1 MKRILN
7 KTQGFKL
14 NSSPDQRQQ
23 GEPAECFSRFKQWL
37 DADGDL
43 TFDQIASSEQVQVDT
58 VRRQALKYLWLE
70 RYQRIKGC
78 LPKGLAL
85 KDVQT
90 HATSGIDAAL
100 ANSDTATQVTAE
112 AYSATAGMHV
122 RLLELA
128 EIAINNIDPDKL
140 RSISEIKNLIS
151 LVNELQKAKVDLAN
165 QLLGIEELAK
175 AVHALRKGRK

>member
-7 KTQGFKL
+7 KTVGFKL

-23 GEPAECFSRFKQWL
+23 GEPAECFSRFRKWL

-43 TFDQIASSEQVQVDT
+43 TFEDIAAAEQIQEDT

-90 HATSGIDAAL
+90 HASTNIDAAL
-100 ANSDTATQVTAE
+100 ANSNTATQITAE
-112 AYSATAGMHV
+112 AYTATAGMH
-122 RLLELA
+122 EL
-128 EIAINNIDPDKL
+128 
-140 RSISEIKNLIS
+140 SLIH
-151 LVNELQKAKVDLAN
+151 
-165 QLLGIEELAK
+165 I
-175 AVHALRKGRK
+175 

>member
-43 TFDQIASSEQVQVDT
+43 NFEQIASAEQIQVDT

-85 KDVQT
+85 KDVES
-90 HATSGIDAAL
+90 HANTGIESAL
-100 ANSDTATQVTAE
+100 ANSNTATQITAE
-112 AYSATAGMHV
+112 AYTATAGMHE

-128 EIAINNIDPDKL
+128 EVAINQIDPSQL
-140 RSISEIKNLIS
+140 RSISEIKHLIG
-151 LVNELQKAKVDLAN
+151 LVNDLQKAKVDLAN

-175 AVHALRKGRK
+175 AVHQLRKGRK

>member
-7 KTQGFKL
+7 KTAGFKL

-23 GEPAECFSRFKQWL
+23 GEPAECFSRFKKWL

-43 TFDQIASSEQVQVDT
+43 NFEDIAAADQIQLDT

-90 HATSGIDAAL
+90 HATTGIDTAL
-100 ANSDTATQVTAE
+100 ANSNTATEITSE
-112 AYSATAGMHV
+112 AYTATAAMHE

-128 EIAINNIDPDKL
+128 EVAINNIDPDKL
-140 RSISEIKNLIS
+140 RSISEIKNLIG
-151 LVNELQKAKVDLAN
+151 LVNDLQKAKVDLAN

-175 AVHALRKGRK
+175 AVHQLRKGRK

>member
-1 MKRILN
+1 MKRTLN

-14 NSSPDQRQQ
+14 NSTPEQRQP
-23 GEPAECFSRFKQWL
+23 GEPAECFARFKQWL

-43 TFDQIASSEQVQVDT
+43 NFEQIASAEEIQVDT
-58 VRRQALKYLWLE
+58 VRRQALRYLWLE

-90 HATSGIDAAL
+90 HATTGIDAAL
-100 ANSDTATQVTAE
+100 ANSNTATQITAE
-112 AYSATAGMHV
+112 AYTATAAMHE

-128 EIAINNIDPDKL
+128 EVAINNIDPSKL
-140 RSISEIKNLIS
+140 RSISEIKNLIG
-151 LVNELQKAKVDLAN
+151 LVNELQKAKVELAT
-165 QLLGIEELAK
+165 QLMGIEELAK
-175 AVHALRKGRK
+175 AVHQLRKGRK

>member
-7 KTQGFKL
+7 KTAGFKL
-14 NSSPDQRQQ
+14 NSTPELRQQ
-23 GEPAECFSRFKQWL
+23 GGPAECYSRFKRWL

-43 TFDQIASSEQVQVDT
+43 TFEDIAAAEQIQEGT

-70 RYQRIKGC
+70 RYQRINGC

-90 HATSGIDAAL
+90 HATTGIDAAL
-100 ANSDTATQVTAE
+100 ANSNTATQITAE
-112 AYSATAGMHV
+112 AYSATASMHE

-128 EIAINNIDPDKL
+128 EIVINNIDPEKL
-140 RSISEIKNLIS
+140 RSISEIKNLIG
-151 LVNELQKAKVDLAN
+151 LVNELQKAKVELAT

-175 AVHALRKGRK
+175 AVHQLRKGRK